1 MPDKREA
8 TDVEKSALTKAS
20 INAVNLSQNLPVP
33 ALSAADVLAIGINQ
47 KLDTFLAFGDSG
59 EGAVKTA
66 TSIAFPIVGLWRAL
80 TQETWASSQ
89 IIRANCQQAR
99 SNVKARTGQVD
110 RRVQG
115 PLRDVSVLDE
125 TVKNV
130 ASPEFVRDVRQRV
143 EECARDPLKCTADP
157 TANLWNKFWDGIPL
171 SAKIVGGAALLGMTL
186 FYVGPIIRAGG
197 VVVSKVVGRKRRK

>member
-8 TDVEKSALTKAS
+8 TDKEKAALTQAS

-33 ALSAADVLAIGINQ
+33 ALQAADSLAIGINQ
-47 KLDTFLAFGDSG
+47 KLDTFLPFGDSG
-59 EGAVKTA
+59 EGAIKTA
-66 TSIAFPIVGLWRAL
+66 TSIAFPIIGLWRAL

-130 ASPEFVRDVRQRV
+130 ASKEFVDDVRKRV

-157 TANLWNKFWDGIPL
+157 TANLWNKFWDSIPL
-171 SAKIVGGAALLGMTL
+171 SAKIVGGAALLGVTL
-186 FYVGPIIRAGG
+186 FYVGPVIRAGG
-197 VVVSKVVGRKRRK
+197 MLATKAVGRKGRE